1 MTSGLQ
7 VTDLGVQIGDQT
19 LVDKVSFT
27 IAPGQICGL
36 AGESGSGKSLTALG
50 IMGLLPDGARR
61 TGTAHLDD
69 LSLFAL
75 DEKEMCA
82 VRGQRIAMIFQE
94 PMTALNPVRS
104 IGDQVAE
111 TLLVH
116 SAASKEE
123 AYDIAAEK
131 LNRVGLPASRAGLQR
146 YPHELSGGQRQRV
159 MIAQAIA
166 LRPDLLI
173 ADEPTTALDV
183 TTQASILELLGELVS
198 EDGMSMLLI
207 THDLAVLAGVS
218 TNINIMQNGVIV
230 ESDATETLFRH
241 HRHPYTKKLFAASRH
256 IPRQIAL
263 PSNAERLLDVS
274 NLSVGYAGQ
283 RGLFT
288 RQGPDLTAVNDVSFS
303 IDRGESL
310 GLVGESGC
318 GKSTLARTILGLQ
331 ALRSGQISLLGKSVG
346 SGQHVPASL
355 RAAMQVVFQD
365 PYGSFNPRHRVGRL
379 IAEPLHLLAEPPQG
393 TDREKD
399 IERALEEV
407 GLAASDKHKFIHEF
421 SGGQRQRIAIARAL
435 VIKPALVILDEAV
448 SALDVSIRA
457 QIIDLLVELRE
468 SHGLSYLFISH
479 DLTVVRSVTE
489 RVMVMRAGQIVEQGD
504 TADILDSPAHSYT
517 KQLVAASPQ
526 IPADWLATGGQHGT
540 RNIKGDA

>member
-1 MTSGLQ
+1 
-7 VTDLGVQIGDQT
+7 
-19 LVDKVSFT
+19 
-27 IAPGQICGL
+27 
-36 AGESGSGKSLTALG
+36 
-50 IMGLLPDGARR
+50 
-61 TGTAHLDD
+61 
-69 LSLFAL
+69 
-75 DEKEMCA
+75 
-82 VRGQRIAMIFQE
+82 
-94 PMTALNPVRS
+94 
-104 IGDQVAE
+104 
-111 TLLVH
+111 
-116 SAASKEE
+116 
-123 AYDIAAEK
+123 
-131 LNRVGLPASRAGLQR
+131 
-146 YPHELSGGQRQRV
+146 
-159 MIAQAIA
+159 
-166 LRPDLLI
+166 
-173 ADEPTTALDV
+173 
-183 TTQASILELLGELVS
+183 
-198 EDGMSMLLI
+198 
-207 THDLAVLAGVS
+207 
-218 TNINIMQNGVIV
+218 MQNGVIV

-379 IAEPLHLLAEPPQG
+379 IAEPLHLLADPPQG